1 MLELYANAGCPY
13 CQKVIKKLS
22 DINLDFIFRSHDF
35 TKGEESWG
43 FKIGG
48 KTQVP
53 LLVDQQK
60 GVVKYESDEI
70 IAYLD
75 ETYSQ

>member
-13 CQKVIKKLS
+13 CMKVLHKLN
-22 DINLDFIFRSHDF
+22 DLKLDFIWRSHDF
-35 TKGEESWG
+35 MAGEKSWG

-60 GVVKYESDEI
+60 GLTLYESEEI
-70 IAYLD
+70 MKYL
-75 ETYSQ
+75 EENYA

>member
-13 CQKVIKKLS
+13 CQKVLKKMNELK
-22 DINLDFIFRSHDF
+22 IDFIWRSHDF
-35 TKGEESWG
+35 MAGEKSWG

-60 GVVKYESDEI
+60 GVVMYESDAILE
-70 IAYLD
+70 YLD
-75 ETYSQ
+75 DNYSK

>member
-13 CQKVIKKLS
+13 CIKTLKKLNEL
-22 DINLDFIFRSHDF
+22 NLDFIWRSHDF
-35 TKGEESWG
+35 MAGENSWG

-60 GVVKYESDEI
+60 GVTMYESDAI
-70 IAYLD
+70 MQYLD
-75 ETYSQ
+75 ENYS

>member
-13 CQKVIKKLS
+13 CQKVLKKL
-22 DINLDFIFRSHDF
+22 DELKIDFIWRSHDF
-35 TKGEESWG
+35 MKGEESFG
-43 FKIGG
+43 FKLGG

-60 GVVKYESDEI
+60 NVIMYESDAI
-70 IAYLD
+70 IQYL
-75 ETYSQ
+75 EESYA

>member
-13 CQKVIKKLS
+13 CQKVLKKMNELK
-22 DINLDFIFRSHDF
+22 IDFIWRSHDF
-35 TKGEESWG
+35 MAGENSWG

-53 LLVDQQK
+53 LLLDQQK
-60 GVVKYESDEI
+60 GVVMYESDAILE
-70 IAYLD
+70 YLD
-75 ETYSQ
+75 DNYSN

>member
-13 CQKVIKKLS
+13 CIKVLKKLNEL
-22 DINLDFIFRSHDF
+22 NLDFIWRSHDF
-35 TKGEESWG
+35 MAGENSWG

-53 LLVDQQK
+53 LLVDQHK
-60 GVVKYESDEI
+60 DVALYESDAIME
-70 IAYLD
+70 YL
-75 ETYSQ
+75 EENYS